1 MSNESIF
8 CEQCQL
14 FKPLEMYRNLLHD
27 PLNATEE
34 EISQLNERRKREKQL
49 IIDRDMDTDT

>member
-1 MSNESIF
+1 MYSNI
-8 CEQCQL
+8 
-14 FKPLEMYRNLLHD
+14 LHD

-49 IIDRDMDTDT
+49 IIDRDMD